1 MKLSVGKRI
10 LMFFHWLLSLLIC
23 VGTALYVLFPD
34 LILSVGE
41 HLKGSL
47 GPGGLKIAGI
57 VLLAVYIAL
66 AALQLYMLLPR
77 KKRGEKGFIIVE
89 SGDNGRVRIAISAV
103 EQMVRQSVKSI
114 EGISEMKIGIDS
126 NDDAVLIDVKAV
138 LINGNH
144 VPSITAN
151 MQRSI
156 RQFVELNC
164 GVAVQAISISIDS
177 VTNQAEPL
185 GRRLGRKL
193 GGTGR
198 KLASKRAKAS
208 DEAVVGFEPAQGEA
222 EEPADGLEPAPWAEA
237 ATAVQEAAREE
248 IVFEPADAPEATPAA
263 EPEPYDFDK
272 PYESDFAKDLAAMR
286 ARESAGEKRVDQ

>member
-1 MKLSVGKRI
+1 MKLTVGKRI

-23 VGTALYVLFPD
+23 AGATLYVLFPD
-34 LILSVGE
+34 LVLSVGE
-41 HLKGSL
+41 QLKGTL
-47 GPGGLKIAGI
+47 GPRGLKIAGI

-66 AALQLYMLLPR
+66 AVLQLCMLLAR
-77 KKRGEKGFIIVE
+77 TKRGEKGFIIVE
-89 SGDNGRVRIAISAV
+89 SGEKGRVRIAISAI

-126 NDDAVLIDVKAV
+126 NDDAVLIDVKVV

-177 VTNQAEPL
+177 VTNQAESL
-185 GRRLGRKL
+185 RRRLGRKL

-198 KLASKRAKAS
+198 KVASRRAKAS
-208 DEAVVGFEPAQGEA
+208 DEPAGGFEPAPEA
-222 EEPADGLEPAPWAEA
+222 PDESAGGLEPAFRAEA
-237 ATAVQEAAREE
+237 ATTAREEARDE
-248 IVFEPADAPEATPAA
+248 IVFEPADVPEPAA
-263 EPEPYDFDK
+263 EPEPYDFEK

-286 ARESAGEKRVDQ
+286 AKETAGEQRIDQ